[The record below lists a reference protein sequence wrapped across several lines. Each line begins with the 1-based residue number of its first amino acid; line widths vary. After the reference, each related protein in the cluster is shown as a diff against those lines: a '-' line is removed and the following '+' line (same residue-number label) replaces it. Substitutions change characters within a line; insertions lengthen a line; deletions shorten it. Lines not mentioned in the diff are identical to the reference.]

1 MSDSH
6 VLRRKKV
13 KYRFL
18 KELFLILLSFVVV
31 CVALLI
37 TWLATIQLP
46 DFNNFENRNI
56 INSTKIYDR
65 TGKVVLYNIH
75 DNVRRTAVD
84 IKEIS
89 PYIQK
94 ATISIEDAHFYE
106 HFGFRPTSF
115 IRAAL
120 ANVISGGYAQ
130 GGSTINQQV
139 VKNALLTREK
149 TISRKMKEIILS
161 VKLDRELPKD
171 TILQIYLNESPYGG
185 TIYGVEEASLTY
197 FNKHAKDVTL
207 TEAAY
212 LAALPQAPT
221 FYSPYGKHREDLEK
235 RKNLVLQRMYELGY
249 ITLDQKNF
257 SQKESVQFEKDVS
270 NTGKALHF
278 VMYIRE
284 YLEAKYGNDLVQNGG
299 LKVITTID
307 YDLQESFEKIV
318 KDGALENEKKYKAKN
333 SALVAIDPKTGQ
345 ILSMVGSRDFFDTEI
360 PGQFNIATAERQPGS
375 SFKPIV
381 YASALKLGYT
391 PETVL
396 FDVPTQFSTLCDAY
410 GKPLNQRTDE
420 SVCYMPE
427 NYDGL
432 FRGPVSLREAL
443 AQSLNIPAV
452 KLLYLTGINNA
463 ISLAQSMGL
472 STINDPSRYGLS
484 LVLGG
489 GEVTLL
495 EITNAYGVFAN
506 NGVYTKQQGIL
517 EVRDRDDSVL
527 EKFSAVQ
534 SEVLPEN
541 VTSLISSM
549 LSDNVAR
556 TPSYGANS
564 ALYFKDR
571 QVAAKTGTTNDY
583 KDVWVVGYTPS
594 IVIGMWAGNND
605 NTPIDKRTAGFVLAP
620 IWRKAM
626 DRALI
631 GTPSEY
637 FPDPLPNT
645 TSKPILRGQY
655 CSQNGIH
662 TILASVIK
670 DNPDG
675 PYPNNPGSDAQYDL
689 WETGIQ
695 RWLTTHPLACG
706 YQTPSTTTTS
716 TDNSLYQSPV
726 MIATTTVQ

>member
-6 VLRRKKV
+6 VLRRKRI

-18 KELFLILLSFVVV
+18 KEIFLLLVSVAVI
-31 CVALLI
+31 CAALLI

-65 TGKVVLYNIH
+65 TGKIVLYNIH
-75 DNVRRTAVD
+75 DNVRRTAID
-84 IKEIS
+84 IQDIS

-120 ANVISGGYAQ
+120 ANTLSGGYAQ
-130 GGSTINQQV
+130 GGSTIDQQV

-149 TISRKMKEIILS
+149 TISRKIKEIILS
-161 VKLDRELPKD
+161 IKLDRELPKD

-221 FYSPYGKHREDLEK
+221 YYSPYGKHRDELEK
-235 RKNLVLQRMYELGY
+235 RKNLVLQRMYELGH
-249 ITLDQKNF
+249 ITLEQKNF
-257 SQKESVQFEKDVS
+257 SQKESVTFEKDVS
-270 NTGKALHF
+270 NSGKALHF

-284 YLEAKYGNDLVQNGG
+284 YLEAKYGTDMVQNGG

-345 ILSMVGSRDFFDTEI
+345 ILGMVGSRDFFDTEI

-381 YASALKLGYT
+381 YAAAIKLGYT

-410 GKPLNQRTDE
+410 GKPNNPRTDP

-432 FRGPVSLREAL
+432 FRGPVTLREAL

-472 STINDPSRYGLS
+472 STIDDPSRYGLS

-517 EVRDRDDSVL
+517 EIRDRDDSVL
-527 EKFSAVQ
+527 EKFATSQ
-534 SEVLPEN
+534 TEVLPEN
-541 VTSLISSM
+541 VTTLISSM

-571 QVAAKTGTTNDY
+571 PVAAKTGTTNDY
-583 KDVWVVGYTPS
+583 KDVWVIGYTPS

-620 IWRKAM
+620 VWRKAM
-626 DRALI
+626 DRALV
-631 GTPSEY
+631 GTPVEY

-645 TSKPILRGQY
+645 TSKPILKGQY
-655 CSQNGIH
+655 CGSNGIH
-662 TILASVIK
+662 TILATVVK

-675 PYPNNPGSDAQYDL
+675 PYPTNPGNDSQYDL

-695 RWLTTHPLACG
+695 KWLTTHPLACG
-706 YQTPSTTTTS
+706 YQTPPTDGTTNNGVNST
-716 TDNSLYQSPV
+716 PV
-726 MIATTTVQ
+726 EIATTTVQ